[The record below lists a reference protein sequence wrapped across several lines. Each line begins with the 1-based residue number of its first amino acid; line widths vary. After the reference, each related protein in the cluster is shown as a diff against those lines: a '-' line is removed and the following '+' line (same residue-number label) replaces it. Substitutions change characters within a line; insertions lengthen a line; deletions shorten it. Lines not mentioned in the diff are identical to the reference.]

1 MHVRWLKMAA
11 ILAAATAAS
20 AGSFSTDFESYA
32 LGPIAGQDG
41 WVLDNSGAGAVD
53 PVIAA
58 DPTGGGHGKVLQ
70 IDPNDFNV
78 AGGWSGAFRGVGDLI
93 AEGVNTFSVSWDQWR
108 TGLGDNLWFAE
119 DISFGGW
126 WGLEWDGSQHIHA
139 ISNFGAP
146 EAALTAQVWQ
156 SVRLDFDATAGTV
169 TGYLDGVSF
178 GAATAQT
185 FATFRGIDLE
195 VEGSAAGGGLNGS
208 NYIDNVVVTPEPAGV
223 LLLAVA
229 AALLRR
235 R

>member
-1 MHVRWLKMAA
+1 MRLRWLGMAA
-11 ILAAATAAS
+11 VLAAASVALAA
-20 AGSFSTDFESYA
+20 SFSTDFEGYA
-32 LGPIAGQDG
+32 LGPVAGQDG

-78 AGGWSGAFRGVGDLI
+78 EGGWSGAFRGVGDLI
-93 AEGVNTFSVSWDQWR
+93 AEGVTAFSVSWDQWR
-108 TGLGDNLWFAE
+108 TGLGDNVWFAE

-126 WGLEWDGSQHIHA
+126 WGLEWDQDQHIHA

-146 EAALTAQVWQ
+146 DTALTAQVWQ
-156 SVRLDFDATAGTV
+156 NVRFDFDAVAGTV
-169 TGYLDGVSF
+169 TGFLDGVSY
-178 GAATAQT
+178 GTATGQT

-195 VEGSAAGGGLNGS
+195 NEGSPADGGLNGP
-208 NYIDNVVVTPEPAGV
+208 NYIDNVSVTPEPASL

-229 AALLRR
+229 AVVLRR